1 MRQSNAI
8 QLSWFYEN
16 GSYASRE
23 DLLGSKG
30 IQAHREHFVP
40 GTLAY
45 AWMSRM
51 NFFSDAVLP
60 GWTLDFA
67 IITTKYPRNLR
78 GKDGPIPINNGYRL
92 IMYGKDYTFVTD
104 EVGIIYRARTPEN
117 PPVASALDDAA
128 SFPGATTHN
137 LPPAETPT
145 VWQRIKDFL
154 TPTAYAQLSCC
165 TSHQSCHNC
174 GCCNCVFSCCDGCV
188 DFVPPPGRC
197 YFNAGCSGCILGDC
211 VWVENTCGR
220 KDCNCCAKLLGGCC
234 VSTGCTP
241 GCPQC

>member
-1 MRQSNAI
+1 MPEVLGFVRQSNAI

-104 EVGIIYRARTPEN
+104 EVGIIYRARRQKTLRLRAHLTMPHRFRE
-117 PPVASALDDAA
+117 PQH
-128 SFPGATTHN
+128 TTYRLLKHQPYGSG
-137 LPPAETPT
+137 L
-145 VWQRIKDFL
+145 K
-154 TPTAYAQLSCC
+154 
-165 TSHQSCHNC
+165 TS
-174 GCCNCVFSCCDGCV
+174 
-188 DFVPPPGRC
+188 
-197 YFNAGCSGCILGDC
+197 
-211 VWVENTCGR
+211 
-220 KDCNCCAKLLGGCC
+220 
-234 VSTGCTP
+234 
-241 GCPQC
+241 